1 MSETVALVSLAVTVA
16 SFAKNLRTIATR
28 LQNQRTNQAQIDL
41 LREIAVTAED
51 ISHLATRCTT
61 WPQTPEEDIVDKDMA
76 NLGHDLSVARDQLI
90 TAKSTRDI
98 RASAQTLEQLRDRLT
113 SLGALHGIPPQD
125 HSLRSNPSPA
135 QPVFSPEAS
144 GPLDFRSRPPA
155 RQQSRRTVFI
165 TQSPSA
171 QCRSAEAA
179 IDANSQQNLI
189 SQTFLDSISSS
200 TPWNPSATWLRFW
213 HRLNF
218 ASTTWSSTRQDTVD
232 LEVSKTITSER
243 HLLRFHVYQGL
254 SFFGDLL
261 LGRDSLLVQGS
272 PLTSPG
278 SPVERQRLRNIYD
291 CPGELKTTDIV
302 LVHGAH
308 GDARET
314 WSGRSKVF
322 WPRDFLAQDLKE
334 CSIWSY
340 GYDGASIRDHDATS
354 LESSLSQH
362 ADDLIQQINRNQN
375 LKSPILFIC
384 HSLGGHLV
392 KLALSRSAMSLPSLR
407 TLGIVFFGTPHASIS
422 PTAFL
427 EDIISTSKA
436 FKGMATDTTHFY
448 RQSLTAVANHLS
460 LGFSMLMD
468 RGQFP
473 IISLFESKPTMT
485 GRGPRTVVPPMS
497 RLDHPDESWAVLEG
511 DHLSICKFTAREEH
525 GYQKLKTM
533 IQRLLGNDMVGG
545 GWDYVESVQGIKL
558 SEQLTSV
565 SDGDLVD
572 IDKIYL
578 NFRQRIDLPG
588 LRWAAPQTNDEP
600 NVGWFKAD
608 FLDWAHQETLSPL
621 VIHGPFGCGKTG
633 IAQRA
638 QEWISSSS
646 QIADGE
652 NSMTKTCTLQL
663 FFKAD
668 QKTQQTPIHML
679 ESLIAQALDQ
689 NEALIYH
696 LQKTRP
702 TFKDHSAALALAL
715 LQETLRTILESP
727 CWDIIY
733 VILDALDECNIM
745 LVDAF
750 LETLNFIFDI
760 DRVKPLITISVA
772 ATDAPIVQDPGYRL
786 LDELFSRRSCIRLDL
801 LQSRAWN
808 LSLEFYLDQQLSS
821 FGEAHP
827 VSKVYLGMFKKALLS
842 LPNRSFGVT
851 DLAVKHFRELHLSN
865 SVLSEEDART
875 SIQQLERR
883 TFIEGILLDVANSA
897 GPEAHWVLSVIACA
911 FQPLRIKELAAIY
924 NRIEGALET
933 PSPVL
938 ADRSLLLSLIE
949 GKLRPLIRIDG
960 DGLHLKSQLVRTIVN
975 ERMARLEPLDF
986 QETSAQLDWQAPRR
1000 LHLTL
1005 SWACLEILQDCLESE
1020 LADTSGLNRAKIVG
1034 VAAQR
1039 YARRYWDSHLRE
1051 AGSLGSQINSLVMRW
1066 SNLQDSVHGDKVRR
1080 PSTVAKNLLRRL
1092 TDQNLF
1098 ETIGTVFDEPDQK
1111 LDVPSVDDIDR
1122 ILENSAEGP
1131 SPRTVDAL
1139 RSMSFRAGEQ
1149 SNTSLAMF
1157 ALVEGDTEA
1166 LKLHLKPLDA
1176 QEKQKCLHKS
1186 IEMQELPLVKVVLNS
1201 FVEAHQLPQK
1211 FDTLAYAVQFKSS
1224 EIVEFLL
1231 TRSALFDLD
1240 SALETA
1246 VDRNDVEICEQ
1257 LLQHGAG
1264 LNLTQQSPPK
1274 STPLHRAARRG
1285 DKRLVSLML
1294 EWGAYV
1300 NITNSKSQT
1309 PLHHAAKSGRL
1320 DIIKILIAASAS
1332 VVAVDN
1338 HGQTALFAACTF
1350 AQTDAVKLLW
1360 ARGSNIFHRDIYGR
1374 SMLHAAARHGPR
1386 IIVDLLIT
1394 SGLPPRSQDKEGV
1407 MPIHEACQSGWVP
1420 IVELLLEKGASIED
1434 RDNGD
1439 WTSLH
1444 HACRCRDV
1452 PERIVKYLLDHGADA
1467 YARDSSGCTPLLIA
1481 AQHSTV
1487 RTLRIFWDLDQDLFG
1502 QTDAKGAGIWEYLH
1516 VGSSMETEADL
1527 QEEKHAFLLG
1537 HLGEPSSHNQRPSVI
1552 LEASS
1557 PG

>member
-1 MSETVALVSLAVTVA
+1 MADSAAVVSFAVSVA
-16 SFAKNLRTIATR
+16 SFANNIRTIATR
-28 LQNQRTNQAQIDL
+28 LQNQKASQAQFDL
-41 LREIAVTAED
+41 LHEIAATAAEVN
-51 ISHLATRCTT
+51 HLATRLTNESRAS
-61 WPQTPEEDIVDKDMA
+61 EEEIVDNEMVTVCQ
-76 NLGHDLSVARDQLI
+76 DLSTVRDKLI
-90 TAKSTRDI
+90 TAKSTQDI
-98 RASAQTLEQLRDRLT
+98 RASAQNLEQIRKRLT
-113 SLGALHGIPPQD
+113 SLCAYLGILPQD
-125 HSLRSNPSPA
+125 DSRSTPPSPSQQN
-135 QPVFSPEAS
+135 QPISLEAS
-144 GPLDFRSRPPA
+144 RPLDPSATPPA
-155 RQQSRRTVFI
+155 HQHSRYTVFI
-165 TQSPSA
+165 SQNPTA
-171 QCRSAEAA
+171 LCRPVDAT
-179 IDANSQQNLI
+179 IDVNSQQNLI
-189 SQTFLDSISSS
+189 SHTFLQSISLSP
-200 TPWNPSATWLRFW
+200 TWNSSATWLRLFQ
-213 HRLNF
+213 RLNF
-218 ASTTWSSTRQDTVD
+218 ASTTWSNTQQDTVN
-232 LEVSKTITSER
+232 LQVSRTATSER
-243 HLLRFHVYQGL
+243 HLLCFHVYHGL
-254 SFFGDLL
+254 SFFGDVL
-261 LGRDSLLVQGS
+261 LGQDSLLVQGS
-272 PLTSPG
+272 PLEPPG
-278 SPVERQRLRNIYD
+278 SPAERQRLKSIYI
-291 CPGELKTTDIV
+291 CPKELKTTDIV

-340 GYDGASIRDHDATS
+340 GYDDASIRDHDATS
-354 LESSLSQH
+354 LENSLSQH
-362 ADDLIQQINRNQN
+362 ADDLIQQINRNQT

-384 HSLGGHLV
+384 HSLGGYLV
-392 KLALSRSAMSLPSLR
+392 KLALSRSAISLPSLR
-407 TLGIVFFGTPHASIS
+407 TLGIVFFGTPHASVS

-448 RQSLTAVANHLS
+448 RHSLAALANHLS

-525 GYQKLKTM
+525 GYQKLKNM
-533 IQRLLGNDMVGG
+533 IQKLLGNDMTGG
-545 GWDYVESVQGIKL
+545 GWDSLESQQGIRL

-588 LRWAAPQTNDEP
+588 LRWAAPQTTDEP
-600 NVGWFKAD
+600 NVEWFKED
-608 FLDWAHQETLSPL
+608 FLRWANRDSLSPL
-621 VIHGPFGCGKTG
+621 VIHGPYACGKTA

-638 QEWISSSS
+638 QDWISSST
-646 QIADGE
+646 QLGDGE
-652 NSMTKTCTLQL
+652 DSTSKICTLQL

-702 TFKDHSAALALAL
+702 TSKDHSVTLALAL

-727 CWDIIY
+727 CWA
-733 VILDALDECNIM
+733 VIFLIVDALDECDILLM
-745 LVDAF
+745 DSF
-750 LETLNFIFDI
+750 LDTLNFIFDI

-772 ATDAPIVQDPGYRL
+772 ATDAPTVQDPAYRL
-786 LDELFSRRSCIRLDL
+786 LHELFSRRNCTQLDL

-808 LSLEFYLDQQLSS
+808 RSLESYAHQQLSS
-821 FGEAHP
+821 FAKAYP
-827 VSKVYLGMFKKALLS
+827 VSTVYLNMFQKALLS
-842 LPNRSFGVT
+842 LPNRSFGVI
-851 DLAVKHFRELHLSN
+851 DLAVKHFRELHLSD
-865 SVLSEEDART
+865 SMLSEDAARA
-875 SIQQLERR
+875 SVKQLERR

-897 GPEAHWVLSVIACA
+897 GPEAHWVLSVVACA
-911 FQPLRIKELAAIY
+911 FQPLRVKELAAIY
-924 NRIEGALET
+924 ERIERSLET

-938 ADRSLLLSLIE
+938 ADRSRLLSLLE

-960 DGLHLKSQLVRTIVN
+960 DGLHLKSQLVRTIIN
-975 ERMARLEPLDF
+975 ERMSRLAPLDF
-986 QETSAQLDWQAPRR
+986 SETGAQLDWQAPRR

-1020 LADTSGLNRAKIVG
+1020 LEDASGLGRAKIVG
-1034 VAAQR
+1034 IAAQR

-1066 SNLQDSVHGDKVRR
+1066 SNLQESVHGGKVRR

-1098 ETIGTVFDEPDQK
+1098 ETIGTVFDEPDQE
-1111 LDVPSVDDIDR
+1111 LDVPSVEDIDR

-1131 SPRTVDAL
+1131 SPPTVHAL

-1157 ALVEGDTEA
+1157 ALVEGDTAA
-1166 LKLHLKPLDA
+1166 LKVHLKSLDA
-1176 QEKQKCLHKS
+1176 HEKQKCLHKS
-1186 IEMQELPLVKVVLNS
+1186 IEMQKLSLVKTVLES
-1201 FVEAHQLPQK
+1201 FDEAHQLPQK
-1211 FDTLAYAVQFKSS
+1211 LDTLAYAVQFKSS
-1224 EIVEFLL
+1224 DIVKFLL
-1231 TRSALFDLD
+1231 TRSTLFDLD
-1240 SALETA
+1240 SALDTA
-1246 VDRNDVEICEQ
+1246 VDRNDAEICEQ

-1264 LNLTQQSPPK
+1264 LSLAQQSPPK

-1285 DKRLVSLML
+1285 DKKLVSLML

-1300 NITNSKSQT
+1300 NITNSKRQT

-1360 ARGSNIFHRDIYGR
+1360 ARGSNIFHRDINGR
-1374 SMLHAAARHGPR
+1374 SMLHAAARQGPR

-1394 SGLPPRSQDKEGV
+1394 SGISPRSQDNNGI

-1420 IVELLLEKGASIED
+1420 IVDLLLEKGASVQDLDD
-1434 RDNGD
+1434 RG

-1452 PERIVKYLLDHGADA
+1452 PERIVKYLLDHDADA
-1467 YARDSSGCTPLLIA
+1467 SARDFNGCTPLLVA
-1481 AQHSTV
+1481 ARYSTV
-1487 RTLRIFWDLDQDLFG
+1487 RTLRIFWDLDRSLFD
-1502 QTDAKGAGIWEYLH
+1502 QTDASGAGIWDYLN
-1516 VGSSMETEADL
+1516 VGISMESEADL
-1527 QEEKHAFLLG
+1527 QEEKHAFLLR
-1537 HLGEPSSHNQRPSVI
+1537 HLGEPSPHQRGPEVTF
-1552 LEASS
+1552 E
-1557 PG
+1557 